1 LEEESLLEE
10 SSLEEA
16 QAPDVAEKLLA
27 NDSSIFLRF
36 TTERHADCRDA
47 AALLFGRGIMG
58 KMKSGLVKR
67 EPGGRSA

>member
-1 LEEESLLEE
+1 LEEESSLEE

-27 NDSSIFLRF
+27 KDSSIFLRF
-36 TTERHADCRDA
+36 TERHADCRDA